1 MITLER
7 FRRELGAECPDA
19 DSEVVALFEQLSV
32 VADVVVASLRDRPR
46 RAPSQQRPHRHEADR
61 RAHACDARP
70 LDRLREN
77 AGTETAERFEERA
90 AILEFDANLPRG
102 TAEAAARKQS
112 RRKRRG

>member
-7 FRRELGAECPDA
+7 FRRELGADCPEA
-19 DSEVVALFEQLSV
+19 EAEVLAVFEQLGV

-46 RAPSQQRPHRHEADR
+46 RTSAHERPDRHHADR
-61 RAHACDARP
+61 RAHACDAGP
-70 LDRLREN
+70 LERLREN
-77 AGTETAERFEERA
+77 IGTESAERFEERA

-102 TAEAAARKQS
+102 PAEAAARKQS